1 MSEFSMNKYYVWV
14 KKVPLGKIKFIV
26 RAYTEAEAKKKALK
40 MAKYAYN
47 YDFLSDPR
55 TMECAL
61 VEIGVDKDYTT
72 VRWSVQ

>member
-1 MSEFSMNKYYVWV
+1 MNKYYVWV
-14 KKVPLGKIKFIV
+14 RKVPIGKIKFIV

-40 MAKYAYN
+40 MAHYSYP

-61 VEIGVDKDYTT
+61 ILSGVDNDSTT
-72 VRWSVQ
+72 VRWSM